1 MHGHIHLYSHQY
13 IHYYGNDKYRAI
25 NNLADT
31 KRHGHCETDIY
42 MYANLHHDPD
52 VYIHSNRHLYG
63 DRHLYTNINVYL

>member
-1 MHGHIHLYSHQY
+1 
-13 IHYYGNDKYRAI
+13 
-25 NNLADT
+25 
-31 KRHGHCETDIY
+31 